1 MEPITPTL
9 QYSNTPRWCFMRLV
23 GKVAI
28 VTGGARHIGAAY
40 CRRLAEEGAA
50 IVIADVLDGEPV
62 AGEIRKKSGKAIAL
76 KVDVSKEED
85 TVRMAVETVKAF
97 GRIDVLVNNA
107 AIFINIQRHP
117 FYEITAEEWDR
128 VSAVNIKGPFLCA
141 KAVFP
146 QMKEQKSG
154 KIINISSSTAYLGTP
169 NFLHYVASK
178 AALIGM
184 TRSLAREVGEFGI
197 CVNAIAPGLVE
208 HEGQNAPKALT
219 ELQLKER
226 SIKRLQ
232 TPDDLMGTLVFLCSS
247 DSDFMTG
254 QAIVVDGGSVFH

>member
-1 MEPITPTL
+1 MEYWSIGFRTRSLTTPLLQYSVTPTL
-9 QYSNTPRWCFMRLV
+9 QHSRRRVRLA
-23 GKVAI
+23 GRVAI

-50 IVIADVLDGEPV
+50 VVIADILDGEPV
-62 AGEIRKKSGKAIAL
+62 AEEIRAKGGRALAL

-85 TVRMAVETVKAF
+85 TNRMAAEAVKAF
-97 GRIDVLVNNA
+97 GRIDILVNNA

-117 FYEITAEEWDR
+117 FYEISAEEWDR

-154 KIINISSSTAYLGTP
+154 KIINISSSTAYWGTP

-184 TRSLAREVGEFGI
+184 TRSLAREVGELRHLRQRH
-197 CVNAIAPGLVE
+197 CAGL
-208 HEGQNAPKALT
+208 GRA
-219 ELQLKER
+219 
-226 SIKRLQ
+226 
-232 TPDDLMGTLVFLCSS
+232 
-247 DSDFMTG
+247 
-254 QAIVVDGGSVFH
+254 